1 MVVPA
6 PGGPDLR
13 PLRFHRLA
21 VAAGRKKLVQR
32 IAGASG
38 DDSAHAD
45 RDLSRGDQGCPSWIE
60 GERGRAGC
68 HVVGAHLASD
78 PDLGSGRNLRRN
90 DPGAWPR
97 PRRDHRSDDGHR
109 QSLCDST
116 LDLLARIHARK
127 RDRQRV
133 QRGDRNALPGR
144 SDRAWARAH
153 PRHARR
159 QRGGA
164 PAGPLDLARSEPR
177 RMNRNVRRRYASR
190 AWLGGMY
197 LLTLVA
203 LVPLGLVLWF
213 TVSKGLPPALHIEFF
228 TNSFRPYGIP
238 GGGVAHAIVGTGILV
253 GLASLMAIPIGI
265 IGGVYVAEYAVDPWA
280 SWVRL
285 ASDVLVGTPS
295 IAIGLFAYAL
305 VVVPVHHFS
314 GIAGSVALAILMLP
328 IVIRTTE
335 GAVALIPNGLRE
347 SGLALGLPRW
357 RVSLQLILPA
367 AAPGVITGALLA
379 VARASGETAPLLF
392 TSLGNTLFRVD
403 PTNAIQALPLTV
415 YQSALLPYHSLHYQ
429 ASGAP

>member
-1 MVVPA
+1 
-6 PGGPDLR
+6 
-13 PLRFHRLA
+13 
-21 VAAGRKKLVQR
+21 
-32 IAGASG
+32 
-38 DDSAHAD
+38 
-45 RDLSRGDQGCPSWIE
+45 
-60 GERGRAGC
+60 
-68 HVVGAHLASD
+68 
-78 PDLGSGRNLRRN
+78 
-90 DPGAWPR
+90 
-97 PRRDHRSDDGHR
+97 
-109 QSLCDST
+109 
-116 LDLLARIHARK
+116 
-127 RDRQRV
+127 
-133 QRGDRNALPGR
+133 
-144 SDRAWARAH
+144 
-153 PRHARR
+153 
-159 QRGGA
+159 
-164 PAGPLDLARSEPR
+164 
-177 RMNRNVRRRYASR
+177 MNRNVRRRYAST
-190 AWLGGMY
+190 AWLGFAY

-203 LVPLGLVLWF
+203 LIPLGLVLWF
-213 TVSKGLPPALHIEFF
+213 TISKGLPPALHIEFF
-228 TNSFRPYGIP
+228 TNSFRPFGIP
-238 GGGVAHAIVGTGILV
+238 GGGVAHAIIGTGILV

-265 IGGVYVAEYAVDPWA
+265 LGGVYVAEYAVDPWA

-403 PTNAIQALPLTV
+403 PTQAIQALPLTV
-415 YQSALLPYHSLHYQ
+415 YQYALLPYKSLQDQ
-429 ASGAP
+429 AWGAALVLVVMVLGINLLSRWVLRRQLRLAGQL

>member
-1 MVVPA
+1 
-6 PGGPDLR
+6 
-13 PLRFHRLA
+13 
-21 VAAGRKKLVQR
+21 
-32 IAGASG
+32 
-38 DDSAHAD
+38 
-45 RDLSRGDQGCPSWIE
+45 
-60 GERGRAGC
+60 
-68 HVVGAHLASD
+68 
-78 PDLGSGRNLRRN
+78 
-90 DPGAWPR
+90 
-97 PRRDHRSDDGHR
+97 
-109 QSLCDST
+109 
-116 LDLLARIHARK
+116 
-127 RDRQRV
+127 
-133 QRGDRNALPGR
+133 
-144 SDRAWARAH
+144 
-153 PRHARR
+153 
-159 QRGGA
+159 
-164 PAGPLDLARSEPR
+164 
-177 RMNRNVRRRYASR
+177 MNRNVRRRYASA
-190 AWLGGMY
+190 AWLGVAY
-197 LLTLVA
+197 LLTLLA
-203 LVPLGLVLWF
+203 LIPLGLVLWF

-228 TNSFRPYGIP
+228 TNSFRPFGVP

-265 IGGVYVAEYAVDPWA
+265 LGGVYVAEYAVDPWA

-335 GAVALIPNGLRE
+335 GAVALIPHGLRE

-403 PTNAIQALPLTV
+403 PTQAIQALPLTV
-415 YQSALLPYHSLHYQ
+415 YQYALLPYKSLQDQ
-429 ASGAP
+429 AWGAALVLVVMVLGINLLSRWVLRRQIRLAGQL